1 VTKVGK
7 PMFPADGRNAGC
19 VKGDAA
25 AAGLHL
31 VGTAGGQ
38 AARATAQLP
47 ACCFACGRDGSLH
60 P

>member
-1 VTKVGK
+1 
-7 PMFPADGRNAGC
+7 MFPADGRNAGC